1 MNSRDRL
8 VAALDQDIQQDL
20 VGYRHLLALSQSL
33 HAQLLQRDAQAVED
47 VNHAIAGLVEQAS
60 ARAQRR
66 SRILSAFS
74 LKAEDQG
81 MTILVASCSGKLREQ
96 LEAGWAEL
104 GQLVTACR
112 QQNDYN
118 AQLLAMQ
125 HSILDHLLGQTAQS
139 DIYAPPYY

>member
-8 VAALDQDIQQDL
+8 LAALDQDIQQDL
-20 VGYRHLLALSQSL
+20 VSYRQLLALSQSL
-33 HAQLLQRDAQAVED
+33 HVQLLQRDAQAVED
-47 VNHAIAGLVEQAS
+47 TNHAIAVLVEQAS

-74 LKAEDQG
+74 LKAEEQG
-81 MTILVASCSGKLREQ
+81 MNILFASCGREVRDG
-96 LEAGWAEL
+96 LEAGWAQL
-104 GQLVTACR
+104 GRLVDACR

-125 HSILDHLLGQTAQS
+125 HSILDHLLGQTAQA
-139 DIYAPPYY
+139 DIYAPQYY

>member
-8 VAALDQDIQQDL
+8 LAALEQDIGQDL
-20 VGYRHLLALSQSL
+20 LSYRQLLALSQSL

-47 VNHAIAGLVEQAS
+47 TNHTIAGLLEQSS

-66 SRILSAFS
+66 SRILSVFS
-74 LKAEDQG
+74 LKAEDQS
-81 MTILVASCSGKLREQ
+81 MTSLFASCSGTVRDR
-96 LEAGWAEL
+96 LESGWVEL
-104 GQLVTACR
+104 GQLANACR

-125 HSILDHLLGQTAQS
+125 HSILDHLLGQSAQA
-139 DIYAPPYY
+139 DIYSPQYY